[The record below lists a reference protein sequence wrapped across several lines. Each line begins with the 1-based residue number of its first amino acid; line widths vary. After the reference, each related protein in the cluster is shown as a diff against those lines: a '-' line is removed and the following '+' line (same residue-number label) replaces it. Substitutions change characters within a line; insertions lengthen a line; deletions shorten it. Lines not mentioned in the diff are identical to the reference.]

1 MIRINNRFPR
11 AYTMIC
17 NLTHSII
24 RSIKWFI
31 KRLVNNWN
39 EKHRS
44 VKIIYR
50 SENFLAV
57 DKPYDMYINSNNP
70 DRKNTLQLELR
81 KMLPDLVNLKL
92 RHEFHF
98 VHRLDYPTSG
108 VMCIAL
114 NKKAARAASSAFE
127 NKKVQKFYVALVHG
141 HIHKSHIIIN
151 KPIGDDI
158 REKNGNHKM
167 CTSDSIYCEKP
178 RKSYTVLI
186 VLEHGLWKGKPVTK
200 VLLVPGTG
208 RRHQLRVHCHY
219 IGHTI
224 IGDYTYSG
232 GKDTEPRRTYL
243 HSLRLILNCDIENIN
258 VKTADPFEASI
269 LSNYKV
275 TNIAKILDENIFYD
289 ILGD

>member
-1 MIRINNRFPR
+1 MVRINIDRFPR
-11 AYTMIC
+11 VYIMLRH
-17 NLTHSII
+17 LTHSII

-31 KRLVNNWN
+31 KRLVSNWS

-70 DRKNTLQLELR
+70 DRKVRIFLFETRLKYYCVNQTLHFQNTLQLELR

-141 HIHKSHIIIN
+141 LIHESHIVIN
-151 KPIGDDI
+151 KSIGQQY
-158 REKNGNHKM
+158 N
-167 CTSDSIYCEKP
+167 CTQYDNIKIG
-178 RKSYTVLI
+178 V
-186 VLEHGLWKGKPVTK
+186 GKE
-200 VLLVPGTG
+200 
-208 RRHQLRVHCHY
+208 
-219 IGHTI
+219 I
-224 IGDYTYSG
+224 
-232 GKDTEPRRTYL
+232 
-243 HSLRLILNCDIENIN
+243 
-258 VKTADPFEASI
+258 
-269 LSNYKV
+269 
-275 TNIAKILDENIFYD
+275 
-289 ILGD
+289 